1 MSKVDEMTR
10 NAVAFYAIKDE
21 QLTYF
26 SVPFCCANDREAC
39 AIVRN
44 SIEPNSALSK
54 HRDCFSLFKVG
65 IFHDDVG
72 VFEAGFVPYKI
83 IRIEDL
89 INGVVEDTDER

>member
-1 MSKVDEMTR
+1 MSKVDEMTH
-10 NAVAFYAIKDE
+10 NEVAFYAIKDE
-21 QLTYF
+21 QLCYF

-54 HRDCFSLFKVG
+54 HRDCFSLYKVG
-65 IFHDDVG
+65 VFRDDVG
-72 VFEAGFVPYKI
+72 AFSVGFIPYKV

-89 INGVVEDTDER
+89 INGVIVDTDDE